1 MRVVVNQI
9 AGLGQKTGIGHY
21 TAELLRCMREQ
32 AAGDE
37 IDAGAAVRS
46 SASIAWVTLVCIWA
60 FVRRARPILPATDRR

>member
-37 IDAGAAVRS
+37 IDDYPTG
-46 SASIAWVTLVCIWA
+46 
-60 FVRRARPILPATDRR
+60 